1 LRRYE
6 AVRSARTKAIV
17 HVARRNARLGSVRS
31 ALGCWVRD
39 LALRLAPESQ
49 LLKAYVAFGMPPPL
63 GES

>member
-1 LRRYE
+1 L
-6 AVRSARTKAIV
+6 
-17 HVARRNARLGSVRS
+17 
-31 ALGCWVRD
+31 RD